1 MGRQQYARLELG
13 GQGGGGCGG
22 GEEGAA
28 WDALPP
34 LHPRGEEEKL
44 LEILR
49 RVAGR

>member
-1 MGRQQYARLELG
+1 MQGWSWEAREEG
-13 GQGGGGCGG
+13 AVGG